1 MNTTR
6 HADILRTVI
15 VDDEEPARQVL
26 REYLSALSGIQVIAE
41 CANGFDAVKVIN
53 EQRPDLV
60 FLDIQMPKLNGFEV
74 LELLDDPPVVVFA
87 TAYDRYAL
95 KAFEV
100 HAVDYLLKPFTNGRL
115 TEAIE
120 HARNRLR
127 TRAPLSAHA
136 LAASARP
143 QGTLIERVLVKS
155 GSRVHVIPVE
165 QIDYVE
171 AQDDYIAIHTGG
183 TKHLKQQRLT
193 ELEED
198 LDNARYV
205 RIHRSFILN
214 IDRIARIELYAK
226 DSRVA
231 ILKDGTKLPI
241 SRSGYE
247 RLRTLL

>member
-100 HAVDYLLKPFTNGRL
+100 HAVDYLLKPFTKGRL

-127 TRAPLSAHA
+127 ARAPLSAHA

-143 QGTLIERVLVKS
+143 QGAHIERVLVKS
-155 GSRVHVIPVE
+155 GSRVHVIPIE